1 MKEHTMKTA
10 MVMFFI
16 LLVLSV
22 SLPAQSLLEEKKPVT
37 SADAIGT
44 SRIDNKFSLLDLSRL
59 EMRHS
64 YSVSYFSAGGS
75 GTTIAMYMNSMKY
88 RISNP
93 LTLKINLA
101 WVHQPGALFSKN
113 RGTPTDYG
121 KILPSFTLEYRP
133 SEKFYFEL
141 GYHSYP
147 ALMYYG
153 GSRSNG
159 FWDRYFRQDY

>member
-1 MKEHTMKTA
+1 MKEHAMKTA
-10 MVMFFI
+10 KVIFI
-16 LLVLSV
+16 FLLMLSI
-22 SLPAQSLLEEKKPVT
+22 SLPAQSLLEEKKPVS
-37 SADAIGT
+37 SADVIGT
-44 SRIDNKFSLLDLSRL
+44 SRIDSKFSLFDLSRL
-59 EMRHS
+59 EMSHS
-64 YSVSYFSAGGS
+64 YSVSYFSSGGS

-101 WVHQPGALFSKN
+101 WIHQPGALFSRN
-113 RGTPTDYG
+113 RGVPTDYG

-133 SEKFYFEL
+133 SDKFYLEL

-147 ALMYYG
+147 AYMNYG
-153 GSRSNG
+153 GSRSSG